1 MFSFVL
7 ASAVLQGALP
17 RAGGPMVRGTEAIMA
32 PKAHGTS
39 PRAVPRTL
47 RWNVDRETASH
58 ISSFNR
64 HYAEPSG
71 SAYGSQTTYLATI
84 KAEPTIYYDSVTG
97 DPLFVAPRG
106 RTLQEFLD
114 EGKAHGW
121 PSFRDEEVVWES
133 VRVLPDGETV
143 STAGTHLGHNIPDQR
158 GNRYC
163 INLCSVAHQPPVR
176 MTERSVRDALRNL

>member
-7 ASAVLQGALP
+7 VNAVLQGALP

-32 PKAHGTS
+32 SKAHGTS

-64 HYAEPSG
+64 HYAERAGYWTSTPFLNEVSTTG
-71 SAYGSQTTYLATI
+71 ETTYF
-84 KAEPTIYYDSVTG
+84 DSVTG
-97 DPLFVAPRG
+97 KALFVAPRG
-106 RTLQEFLD
+106 RSFDEFVA
-114 EGKAHGW
+114 ESRAHGW
-121 PSFRDEEVVWES
+121 PSFRDEEVVWEH
-133 VRVLPDGETV
+133 VRTLENGECV
-143 STAGTHLGHNIPDQR
+143 STAGTHLGHNLPDGS

-163 INLCSVAHQPPVR
+163 INLVSVAGVGA
-176 MTERSVRDALRNL
+176 SVGSEESL

>member
-7 ASAVLQGALP
+7 VSGVLP

-71 SAYGSQTTYLATI
+71 SAYGSQTTYLATL

-133 VRVLPDGETV
+133 VRVVCRLGAQTMHQQISPLAATHAFAPPLP
-143 STAGTHLGHNIPDQR
+143 QQ
-158 GNRYC
+158 
-163 INLCSVAHQPPVR
+163 VAR
-176 MTERSVRDALRNL
+176 RDRRRRRSVRGGGRYRPTSDPKR